1 MTGFIRDFM
10 EKMMPQPGGIDCG
23 GVMAQLYEYLDGE
36 LDDPATMEKIRV
48 HLEKCRR
55 CYPRYNFEKAFLH
68 FVSDQ
73 GHPRGGGP
81 TLSRGRFAS
90 RNKHVLQAQAL

>member
-1 MTGFIRDFM
+1 MTGFIRDMM
-10 EKMMPQPGGIDCG
+10 EKLMPQPGGIDCG

-36 LDDPATMEKIRV
+36 LDDPAVQEKIRV

-55 CYPRYNFEKAFLH
+55 CHPRYNFEKAFLR

-73 GHPRGGGP
+73 GHTSAPPELRRKIFDG
-81 TLSRGRFAS
+81 LLEEES
-90 RNKHVLQAQAL
+90 HD

>member
-1 MTGFIRDFM
+1 MTGFIRDIM

-36 LDDPATMEKIRV
+36 LDDPALQEKIRA

-55 CYPRYNFEKAFLH
+55 CYPRYNFEKAFLR
-68 FVSDQ
+68 FVSDR
-73 GHPRGGGP
+73 GHTSAPPELRRKIFQ
-81 TLSRGRFAS
+81 TLLEEEG
-90 RNKHVLQAQAL
+90 HD

>member
-1 MTGFIRDFM
+1 MTGFIRDLM

-55 CYPRYNFEKAFLH
+55 CYPRYNFEKAFLR

-73 GHPRGGGP
+73 GHTSAPPELRRKIFK
-81 TLSRGRFAS
+81 TLLEEESP
-90 RNKHVLQAQAL
+90 H

>member
-1 MTGFIRDFM
+1 MTGFIRDIM

-36 LDDPATMEKIRV
+36 LDDPALQEKIRV

-55 CYPRYNFEKAFLH
+55 CYPRYNFEKAFLR

-73 GHPRGGGP
+73 GHTSAPPELR
-81 TLSRGRFAS
+81 RKIF
-90 RNKHVLQAQAL
+90 QALLEEESHD

>member
-73 GHPRGGGP
+73 GHASAPPELRRKIFQTLLEEEGP
-81 TLSRGRFAS
+81 
-90 RNKHVLQAQAL
+90 H